1 MDAADTRTA
10 NPSHIDLQN
19 LHYRALSLSETFA
32 VLFMVAVFKPELTL
46 NDKAGSRNV
55 LHLEQFSS
63 SHPASTTNTDKTLSS
78 GAQMA
83 LSSVAIYSRLN
94 VKNEHAR
101 LTSVS

>member
-55 LHLEQFSS
+55 LHLRIS
-63 SHPASTTNTDKTLSS
+63 
-78 GAQMA
+78 A
-83 LSSVAIYSRLN
+83 LPTVRPLPTQTILYPVAYEWL
-94 VKNEHAR
+94 
-101 LTSVS
+101 